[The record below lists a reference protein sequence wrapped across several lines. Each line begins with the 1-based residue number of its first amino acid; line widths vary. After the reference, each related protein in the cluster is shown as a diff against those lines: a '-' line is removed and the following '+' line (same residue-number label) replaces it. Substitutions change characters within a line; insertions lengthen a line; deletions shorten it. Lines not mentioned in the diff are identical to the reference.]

1 MCVLLLLLMFV
12 FVFETDVIISVI
24 FLWRVLTG
32 FAGAV
37 CVSAWKCGGSAG
49 RQGWYWSYY
58 THTGTVNAASLLF
71 ISAWGSVNMDK
82 VCHAVRWWE
91 GVEREEEKRSKKRR
105 EHRHGQKLKSDVTGE
120 KCTASGGCG
129 TLISLL
135 CYIYC
140 WYPIT
145 VSLRI
150 KLIQLIR
157 RQQLEPFVLLRPAKS
172 EERTSRV
179 KVDLEFCPVSSF
191 PFGSPP
197 ITLWCIPSWLGKFRP
212 LPLPSILWCE
222 SECHWDQN
230 STSDSEALAVEI

>member
-1 MCVLLLLLMFV
+1 MTCLNWFCRSCLCISMKMWWLCWTSRLVLV
-12 FVFETDVIISVI
+12 
-24 FLWRVLTG
+24 VLH
-32 FAGAV
+32 
-37 CVSAWKCGGSAG
+37 
-49 RQGWYWSYY
+49 

-157 RQQLEPFVLLRPAKS
+157 RQQLEPFVLLRPAKR
-172 EERTSRV
+172 EPVGSRWIWNFAQSAV
-179 KVDLEFCPVSSF
+179 F
-191 PFGSPP
+191 P
-197 ITLWCIPSWLGKFRP
+197 LVHL
-212 LPLPSILWCE
+212 L
-222 SECHWDQN
+222 
-230 STSDSEALAVEI
+230 

>member
-82 VCHAVRWWE
+82 VCRAVRWWE
-91 GVEREEEKRSKKRR
+91 RVEREEEKRSKKRR
-105 EHRHGQKLKSDVTGE
+105 EHRHVQKLKSDVTGE

-135 CYIYC
+135 CYIYILLVSHNS
-140 WYPIT
+140 IT
-145 VSLRI
+145 EDKINSVDPKATAGTFCSVAPC
-150 KLIQLIR
+150 Q
-157 RQQLEPFVLLRPAKS
+157 
-172 EERTSRV
+172 ERTSRV